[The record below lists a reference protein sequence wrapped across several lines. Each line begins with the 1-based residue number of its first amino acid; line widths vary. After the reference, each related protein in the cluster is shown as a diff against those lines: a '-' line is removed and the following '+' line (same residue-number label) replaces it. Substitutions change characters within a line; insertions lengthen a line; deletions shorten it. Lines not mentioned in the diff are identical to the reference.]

1 MGVPLRSKQ
10 RVDIQIV
17 LCLSFRVSNVT
28 FVQFCSIEYI
38 GTKQLNSSTWTLK
51 LTVMAVR
58 LLAVEVVILSSHYL
72 SLLKLIVPLLFEPAY

>member
-1 MGVPLRSKQ
+1 MGVFLGSKQ

-17 LCLSFRVSNVT
+17 LCLSYRVSNVI
-28 FVQFCSIEYI
+28 FVLFCSIEYI
-38 GTKQLNSSTWTLK
+38 GTRQLNSCTWTLK

-72 SLLKLIVPLLFEPAY
+72 SLLKLISPLLFEPAY